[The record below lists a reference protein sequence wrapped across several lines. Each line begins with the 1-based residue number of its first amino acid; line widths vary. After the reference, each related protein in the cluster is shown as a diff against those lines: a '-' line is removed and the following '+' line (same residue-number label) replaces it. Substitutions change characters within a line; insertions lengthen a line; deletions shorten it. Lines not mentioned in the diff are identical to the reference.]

1 MADTAPKGYT
11 SRELLYLG
19 MTYFSTVLPEHEQ
32 HQQRLLLELQW
43 QCQQQL
49 HQHQR
54 VPPRWTLRQQVRDRV
69 QNILKEEI

>member
-1 MADTAPKGYT
+1 MQPLKGYT

-32 HQQRLLLELQW
+32 HQQRRLLEHQW
-43 QCQQQL
+43 QCQQQQL

-54 VPPRWTLRQQVRDRV
+54 VPPRSDG
-69 QNILKEEI
+69 KA